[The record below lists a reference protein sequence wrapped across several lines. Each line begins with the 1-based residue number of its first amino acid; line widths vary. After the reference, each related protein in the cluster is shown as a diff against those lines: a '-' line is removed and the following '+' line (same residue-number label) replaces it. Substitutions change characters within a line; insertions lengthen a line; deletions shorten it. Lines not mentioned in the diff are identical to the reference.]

1 MGGWRE
7 EGLLLATTSCVCLVD
22 RIPISTMAPET
33 KVGELAAARAGR
45 RRATKNFIVEVVV
58 VIDMVVGMGGDGGV
72 VVILGSRLVLEGGT

>member
-22 RIPISTMAPET
+22 RMPISTMAPET

-58 VIDMVVGMGGDGGV
+58 MVVGMGGDGG
-72 VVILGSRLVLEGGT
+72 GNWW